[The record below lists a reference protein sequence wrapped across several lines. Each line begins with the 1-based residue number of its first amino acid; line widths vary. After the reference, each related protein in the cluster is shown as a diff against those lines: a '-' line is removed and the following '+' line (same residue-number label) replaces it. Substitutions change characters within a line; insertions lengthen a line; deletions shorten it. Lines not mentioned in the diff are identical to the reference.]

1 MGIRERSGVSSF
13 TGVKEMGFKE
23 EFSAYVRAGYPL
35 LYVTA
40 SEPERAVSSIEKLSA
55 AKGENGASVFTWRY
69 TSGWNFQNPGS
80 PSDPLSI
87 FEDINRQPNGAIAI
101 AQNYHAFL
109 REPDINFI
117 QPLIDGYYNWRLQEN
132 KRTLVIVSPILEI
145 PEELKRFIQ
154 IVPYSLPNRDVVE
167 RIVDGT
173 AKGYDIEW
181 ESDDVRDSVI
191 SNASGMTE
199 DEVES
204 ALALSLVKTRKDE
217 DGPKLD
223 PDIIMSEKAK
233 TLEKG
238 GLITY
243 EPFTDDMN
251 SVGGLDNLKRWLSE
265 EKRSVMDPK
274 AREFGIDAPKG
285 VFLLGLPGTGKS
297 LSAKCVAREWGLPLM
312 HFDLSKVFG
321 SLVGQS
327 EERMRTALD
336 QIEALSPAVV
346 WVDEIEKGMAGVE
359 SSGSF
364 DSGVTKRVF
373 GQLLTWMEERPSD
386 KVIYLVVTANS
397 IDGLPPALLSRFDSL
412 FWVDLPN
419 ESDRTRILEIHLE
432 KRGQLSDLVKIGM
445 KDMAKA
451 TNGFSGR
458 EIEKTVLKGMKKAF
472 SRDEELN
479 ATHII
484 ESAEKLVP
492 VSILNKEQL
501 ESDRKWAKDRC
512 EFAQDGA
519 MVSIGTKPKKSAS
532 KSIRGINLK
541 DNLN

>member
-1 MGIRERSGVSSF
+1 MS
-13 TGVKEMGFKE
+13 FKE
-23 EFSAYVRAGYPL
+23 DFSAYYRAGYPL

-40 SEPERAVSSIEKLSA
+40 AEPERAINAIENLSA
-55 AKGENGASVFTWRY
+55 DIGGGVPVSTWRY
-69 TSGWNFQNPGS
+69 TDGWDHTNPASRQQQTGEPNDPILALEQIGQKPAGS
-80 PSDPLSI
+80 ISVL
-87 FEDINRQPNGAIAI
+87 E
-101 AQNYHAFL
+101 NYHLCYGKEAMI
-109 REPDINFI
+109 DFI
-117 QPLIDGYYNWRLQEN
+117 QPLIDGYYNWRQAG
-132 KRTLVIVSPILEI
+132 KQHTAVIVASVLQI

-154 IVPYSLPNRDVVE
+154 IIPYTLPNKETITEIIDSQIR
-167 RIVDGT
+167 
-173 AKGYDIEW
+173 AYDFLKTTKTIKEA
-181 ESDDVRDSVI
+181 VI
-191 SNASGMTE
+191 ANASGMTE
-199 DEVES
+199 DEVEN
-204 ALALSLVKTRKDE
+204 AVALSMVKTRKIKK
-217 DGPKLD
+217 DGTVTACLD
-223 PDIIMSEKAK
+223 PDIFMSEKAK

-251 SVGGLDNLKRWLSE
+251 SVGGLDNLKRWLEE

-312 HFDLSKVFG
+312 HFDLSKIFG

-327 EERMRTALD
+327 EENMRTALD

-359 SSGSF
+359 SSGNF

-397 IDGLPPALLSRFDSL
+397 VSGLPPALLSRFDSL

-419 ESDRTRILEIHLE
+419 ATDRERILEIHLE
-432 KRGQLSDLVKIGM
+432 KRSQLTDLVKLGM
-445 KDMAKA
+445 KDMSNA

-458 EIEKTVLKGMKKAF
+458 EIEKVVLKGMKKAF
-472 SRDEELN
+472 ARDEELN
-479 ATHII
+479 ATHVI
-484 ESAEKLVP
+484 ESAEGLVP
-492 VSILNKEQL
+492 VSVLNAEEL
-501 ESDRKWAKDRC
+501 ENDRRWAVDRC
-512 EFAQDGA
+512 EFAQDGE
-519 MVSIGTKPKKSAS
+519 MVKVTPKPRKNPSET
-532 KSIRGINLK
+532 IRGV
-541 DNLN
+541 NLN